1 MDKNNIIGFVL
12 IFVIL
17 MVWMRV
23 TAPSPEQLAERERIQ
38 DSIRVAQI
46 TADSLA
52 QLPANTDTNRT
63 IQNTTQTV
71 PVVSDSIKAIQQQ
84 SAYGAFVHAASGT
97 ESEYTLENNLMK
109 VSFTNKGGR
118 IKKVELKKHFQI
130 IVDDEGNE
138 SKIPLKLL
146 DNPKNKFEYFLP
158 VSNLPNGGIK
168 TSDLFFTPQ
177 LQDSVIIFRAHAGDG
192 QYFEQKYTIHEG
204 RYGMDYELNLVGLNG
219 LLSNNVNTIQLN
231 WENHLAKLEVNTQ
244 YERMYSSLYYKEAD
258 DDPTYLSS
266 RKDSE
271 AAIDVPVKW
280 VANSNQFFNSALI
293 ADASFAKAKVA
304 SHMMSDKD
312 EDLKLMSS
320 QIDIPIENA
329 TGTFKMKFY
338 NGPNQFTRLRSYGD
352 GFEDVIPFG
361 WSIFGTIN
369 RWIIR
374 PVFNFLSSFIGS
386 KGIVILV
393 LTLLVKLMLFP
404 LTYKMLYSQSKMA
417 ALKPRLAKLKD
428 KYPNDPQKQQMEQMT
443 LYREFGVSP
452 FGGCMP
458 MVLQMPIWFAL
469 YRFFPGSIEFRQASF
484 LWATDLSSYDV
495 FMKLPW
501 NIPFYGAH
509 VSLFTLLWA
518 GTTLIY
524 TYYNTRHMEMGTNPM
539 MKYMQYGMPVMFLFF
554 FNNYAAGLTLYL
566 FYSNL
571 MNITQTIVTKN
582 YIIDQDKIK
591 RELEAY
597 KKKPKKK
604 GGFSDRLQKA
614 LQEQQRI
621 QAERDAK
628 AGKKKKK

>member
-12 IFVIL
+12 IFAIL

-23 TAPSPEQLAERERIQ
+23 TAPSPEQLAEQERIQ
-38 DSIRVAQI
+38 DSIRVAQM

-52 QLPANTDTNRT
+52 QLPPSTIENTSAE
-63 IQNTTQTV
+63 NTTQVV
-71 PVVSDSIKAIQQQ
+71 PEISDSLKALQQQ
-84 SAYGAFVHAASGT
+84 SAFGAFAAAASG
-97 ESEYTLENNLMK
+97 SETDYTLENNLMK
-109 VSFTNKGGR
+109 VIFTNKGGR
-118 IKKVELKKHFQI
+118 IKYVELKDYFKI
-130 IVDDEGNE
+130 LVDEEGNE
-138 SKIPLKLL
+138 TKIPLKLL
-146 DNPKNKFEYFLP
+146 DNEKNKFDYFLP
-158 VSNLPNGGIK
+158 IANLASGGVN
-168 TSDLFFTPQ
+168 TGDLFFTAQ
-177 LQDSVIIFRAHAGDG
+177 VKDSIISFKANAGTG
-192 QYFEQKYTIHEG
+192 QYFEQKYILHQDQ
-204 RYGMDYELNLVGLNG
+204 YGIDYELNFEGMNG
-219 LLSNNVNTIQLN
+219 VIANNIKSIQLN
-231 WENHLAKLEVNTQ
+231 WENHLDQLEINTK

-258 DDPTYLSS
+258 DDPTYLSATG
-266 RKDSE
+266 DSE
-271 AAIDVPVKW
+271 EELNNPVKW
-280 VANSNQFFNSALI
+280 IAHSNQFFNSALI
-293 ADASFAKAKVA
+293 AAASFDKAKVSSTA
-304 SHMMSDKD
+304 LA
-312 EDLKLMSS
+312 EDSESIKIMAS
-320 QIDIPIENA
+320 QIEIPLEGSTA
-329 TGTFKMKFY
+329 SFKMKFY
-338 NGPNQFTRLRSYGD
+338 NGPNEFERLRTYGD
-352 GFEDVIPFG
+352 AFEDVIPFG

-374 PVFNFLSSFIGS
+374 PIFNLLSGFVGS
-386 KGIVILV
+386 KGIVILL
-393 LTLLVKLMLFP
+393 LTVLVKLVLYP
-404 LTYKMLYSQSKMA
+404 LTYKMLYSQSKMG
-417 ALKPRLAKLKD
+417 ALKPRLAKLKEQHAD
-428 KYPNDPQKQQMEQMT
+428 DPQKQQMAQMAI
-443 LYREFGVSP
+443 YKEFGVSP

-469 YRFFPGSIEFRQASF
+469 YRFFPGSIDFRQASF

-524 TYYNTRHMEMGTNPM
+524 TYYNTKHMDMGTNPM

-591 RELEAY
+591 RELEEY

-621 QAERDAK
+621 QAEKEARA
-628 AGKKKKK
+628 AKKKKK